1 MIEDVQRVVRFGVEV
16 VGLPG
21 QPVAQRDG
29 QRVGVVVPEERYS
42 DAAVLT
48 LCQFDLHAASFA
60 ERSRVGNPASTSLW
74 VTLSLTRRSTA
85 CSDET
90 TRVAV

>member
-42 DAAVLT
+42 DAVLT
-48 LCQFDLHAASFA
+48 LCQFACMPLALPSGV
-60 ERSRVGNPASTSLW
+60 ESGIRPARLFG
-74 VTLSLTRRSTA
+74 
-85 CSDET
+85 
-90 TRVAV
+90 